1 MKNEKIREDE
11 EVNLGIDS
19 KLLNN
24 NSHEK
29 NILLSLHS
37 LNDQTDKRSFISNE
51 PIENEEKERLKP
63 RFSAIPSSQSESS
76 QERTV
81 SGASWNQQFIGF
93 ILDNVKE
100 RLTYNSS

>member
-37 LNDQTDKRSFISNE
+37 LNDQRDKRSFISNE
-51 PIENEEKERLKP
+51 PIENEERERL
-63 RFSAIPSSQSESS
+63 
-76 QERTV
+76 
-81 SGASWNQQFIGF
+81 
-93 ILDNVKE
+93 
-100 RLTYNSS
+100 

>member
-29 NILLSLHS
+29 NLLLSLHS

-51 PIENEEKERLKP
+51 PIENEERERL
-63 RFSAIPSSQSESS
+63 
-76 QERTV
+76 
-81 SGASWNQQFIGF
+81 
-93 ILDNVKE
+93 
-100 RLTYNSS
+100 